1 MNIDEI
7 IEDLKSELQTL
18 EDLKTQIGE
27 SQENIRE
34 TICQCQMIKEDMKNG

>member
-7 IEDLKSELQTL
+7 IEDLLGQLQAL
-18 EDLKTQIGE
+18 EDLKTHISE

-34 TICQCQMIKEDMKNG
+34 TICQCQMMKEAM

>member
-7 IEDLKSELQTL
+7 IDDLRGQLQVL
-18 EDLKTQIGE
+18 EDLKTQITE

-34 TICQCQMIKEDMKNG
+34 TICQCQMIKETVL